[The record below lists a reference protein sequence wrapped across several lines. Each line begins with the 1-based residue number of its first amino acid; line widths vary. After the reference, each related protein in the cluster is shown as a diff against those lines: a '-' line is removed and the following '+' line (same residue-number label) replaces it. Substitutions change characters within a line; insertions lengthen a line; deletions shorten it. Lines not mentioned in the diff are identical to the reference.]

1 MFQTTN
7 QSWSIEPIPHG
18 ENPKILDEST
28 QPTIAS
34 TGCAAQ
40 RNLCGA
46 QQEERRRRA
55 IGKAAHGQRWRCCT
69 STVGSS
75 ASGTV
80 RYPITG

>member
-55 IGKAAHGQRWRCCT
+55 IGKAAHGQVGDAAL
-69 STVGSS
+69 TVGGS